1 MIDTIS
7 AAQRI
12 AGPGFIAALDQSGG
26 STPKALMAYG
36 IADGSWKSEEEMF
49 GLMHDMRKRIIQ
61 NSAFDQRVSGAILF
75 ERTMKSAIDGVPTA
89 TYLWERKNIVPFL
102 KIDKGLLEEQ
112 NHVQLMKPI
121 AGLEDLLKSAVEHG
135 IFGTKERSVI
145 NDADAQGIADA
156 VQQQFALG
164 ATVSSFGLMPIL
176 EPEISIKAPNKK
188 AAEELLRTE
197 LLKGLDAL
205 AETQQVMLK
214 LTLPEEPGFYAPLVA
229 HPRVLRVVALSG
241 GYSCADANAK
251 LAKNP
256 GMTASFSRALVED
269 LRADQTDEEFTKKL
283 DAAIQGI
290 YEASVA

>member
-1 MIDTIS
+1 MNPKT
-7 AAQRI
+7 QRI

-36 IADGSWKSEEEMF
+36 IKDGAWSSEEEMF
-49 GLMHDMRKRIIQ
+49 AMMHDMRKRIIV
-61 NSAFDQRVSGAILF
+61 NPAFDKRVSGAILF
-75 ERTMKSAIDGVPTA
+75 ERTMKSDIDGVPTA
-89 TYLWERKNIVPFL
+89 QYLWEKKNVVPFL
-102 KIDKGLLEEQ
+102 KIDKGLQEEQ

-145 NDADAQGIADA
+145 HDADAQGIADA
-156 VQQQFALG
+156 VRQQFDVG
-164 ATVSSFGLMPIL
+164 ATVTAHGLMPIL
-176 EPEISIKAPNKK
+176 EPEISIKAPQKK

-205 AETQQVMLK
+205 PETQQVMLK
-214 LTLPEEPGFYAPLVA
+214 LTLPEEPGFYAPLIM

-269 LRADQTDEEFTKKL
+269 LRADQTEEEFTKKL